1 MIYVCLQ
8 GNVHLYPKP
17 INDDKQGLN
26 QKKSKEIVF
35 SDTRSQIWRELKLN
49 DKCNIIVRVYILRA
63 HNLHPSD
70 INGLSDPYVEIL
82 FGKSRRISDHK
93 NYIPKTLNPI
103 FGRYIMR

>member
-1 MIYVCLQ
+1 M
-8 GNVHLYPKP
+8 
-17 INDDKQGLN
+17 
-26 QKKSKEIVF
+26 
-35 SDTRSQIWRELKLN
+35 
-49 DKCNIIVRVYILRA
+49 RVYILRA

-103 FGRYIMR
+103 FGRYIMRYKNVSKNILNKNVQYHIIRYRL